1 METALS
7 IIIADDHP
15 VFRSGMEF
23 SLKSM
28 GKKFNISHASDG
40 QQVIHLLKKQ
50 HYDIV
55 FMDIRMEP
63 MSGIEAVE
71 IIKDQFPETRII
83 VLSMYDDEKTVI
95 RLNDL
100 GVDGYLLKN
109 ADRRELEE
117 AIESVMAGRN
127 YFTKQISEILIEQ
140 LKKLRSLKESNSVT
154 NWLDHPRYR
163 EIAFLI
169 THELKNEEIAEALY
183 LSSRTVEF
191 YRRKILEIT
200 GCKSSIGLVKL
211 VLKLGLDT
219 APDLHERFSEFL
231 IIDPTNKRK

>member
-1 METALS
+1 MEPALK

-15 VFRSGMEF
+15 VFRNGMEF
-23 SLKSM
+23 SLMSM
-28 GKKFNISHASDG
+28 KKDFSISHAADG
-40 QQVIHLLKKQ
+40 QQVINLLRMSPF
-50 HYDIV
+50 DIV
-55 FMDIRMEP
+55 FMDIKMEP
-63 MSGIEAVE
+63 MSGVEAVE
-71 IIKDQFPETRII
+71 IIKDEFPETRII
-83 VLSMYDDEKTVI
+83 VMSMYNDEKTVM

-109 ADRRELEE
+109 ADWRELQQ
-117 AIESVMAGRN
+117 AIDAVMAGEH
-127 YFTKQISEILIEQ
+127 YFTMQISGMLIEQ
-140 LKKLRSLKESNSVT
+140 LKKIRRLKENQAAS
-154 NWLDHPRYR
+154 NWLENPRYR

-211 VLKLGLDT
+211 VIKLSLDT
-219 APDLHERFSEFL
+219 APDLLERFAK
-231 IIDPTNKRK
+231 IISTAPPRSVE